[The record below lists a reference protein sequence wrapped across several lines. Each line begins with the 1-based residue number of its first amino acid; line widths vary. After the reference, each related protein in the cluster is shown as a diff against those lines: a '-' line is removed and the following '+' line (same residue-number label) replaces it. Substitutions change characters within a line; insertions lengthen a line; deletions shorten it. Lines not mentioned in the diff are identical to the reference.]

1 MADSNWVREM
11 AQEMRENP
19 AQFLREAFKEG
30 GFLADTEFKLQ
41 AEAGKPF
48 VMRLEEACLPYVE
61 IDYWRPMPAGGV
73 MLNQLVASPHVFQGE
88 TNPRWTL
95 NAHYQT
101 IYHEG
106 LPWSVVTEGEVS
118 DMAESVWE
126 EDAASILT
134 RRGTRKDAWL
144 FPYGTSKLTEGGDG
158 TVLHSRNY

>member
-1 MADSNWVREM
+1 MAPDTWRDKATEEV
-11 AQEMRENP
+11 RENP
-19 AQFLREAFKEG
+19 AKFLRKAFKEG
-30 GFLADTEFKLQ
+30 GFLADMEFKLQ

-48 VMRLEEACLPYVE
+48 VMRLEEGWLPYVE

-73 MLNQLVASPHVFQGE
+73 MLNQLAASPHVFQGE
-88 TNPRWTL
+88 TEPRWTL

-101 IYHEG
+101 IYRAG
-106 LPWSVVTEGEVS
+106 LPWSAVTEGEVS

-144 FPYGTSKLTEGGDG
+144 FPHGTSKLTEGGDE

>member
-1 MADSNWVREM
+1 
-11 AQEMRENP
+11 
-19 AQFLREAFKEG
+19 
-30 GFLADTEFKLQ
+30 
-41 AEAGKPF
+41 
-48 VMRLEEACLPYVE
+48 
-61 IDYWRPMPAGGV
+61 

-88 TNPRWTL
+88 TEPRWTL

-106 LPWSVVTEGEVS
+106 LPWNVVTEGEVS

-144 FPYGTSKLTEGGDG
+144 FPYGISKLTGGGDG

>member
-1 MADSNWVREM
+1 MTNSDWVAGM
-11 AQEMRENP
+11 AQEIRENP
-19 AQFLREAFKEG
+19 AQFLREALKHE
-30 GFLADTEFKLQ
+30 GFLAGTEFKPY

-48 VMRLEEACLPYVE
+48 IMRLEEGWLPYVE

-88 TNPRWTL
+88 TEPRWTL

-106 LPWSVVTEGEVS
+106 LPWNVITEGEVS
-118 DMAESVWE
+118 DMAEPVWE

-134 RRGTRKDAWL
+134 RRGTRKDSWL
-144 FPYGTSKLTEGGDG
+144 FPKG
-158 TVLHSRNY
+158 LHKQPGCEETILHASNY